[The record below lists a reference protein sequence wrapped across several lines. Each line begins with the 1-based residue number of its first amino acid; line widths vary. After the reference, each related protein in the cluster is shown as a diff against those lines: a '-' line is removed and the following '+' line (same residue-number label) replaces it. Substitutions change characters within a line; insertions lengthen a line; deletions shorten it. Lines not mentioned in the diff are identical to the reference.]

1 MHQLTTQLPRLQPL
15 RVFEAAG
22 RLGSFTAAARELGL
36 TQPAVTQQIRALEV
50 AVDVQLFDRS
60 ANRAALNPAG
70 SALLVAV
77 SIAFDGI
84 TRSIDELRLGR
95 PTFVLAVNPG
105 IAQRWLVPY
114 LADLQAQLETVDV
127 RLWLFDRDSELRQNH
142 FDAAIHLTSKVH
154 EDVRSIPLFI
164 EAVSPI
170 ASPTFADAH
179 GLTPDSAPA
188 DLPPDRF
195 LHLDPTDR
203 TWMQWTDWFTG
214 MSVSAPISRPQVL
227 YNNHAL
233 LLQEVVAGRGIGL
246 GWRHL
251 IDGHL
256 ESGAVLRVG
265 SEVSRQTSSYQLLWP
280 ATTHPSAIDA
290 IMNFFDLHLPTKL
303 SREDI

>member
-1 MHQLTTQLPRLQPL
+1 LWVHQLTTQLPRLQPL

-50 AVDVQLFDRS
+50 AIDVQLFDRS
-60 ANRAALNPAG
+60 ANRATLNSAG

-77 SIAFDGI
+77 STAFDGLA
-84 TRSIDELRLGR
+84 RSIDELRLGR

-105 IAQRWLVPY
+105 IAQRWLVPH

-142 FDAAIHLTSKVH
+142 FDAAIHLTSKVP
-154 EDVRSIPLFI
+154 DGVRSVPLFE

-170 ASPTFADAH
+170 ASPTFADEH
-179 GLTPDSAPA
+179 GLTPDSPPT
-188 DLPPDRF
+188 DLPPDRL

-203 TWMQWTDWFTG
+203 TWMQWTDWFAG
-214 MSVSAPISRPQVL
+214 MSVSPPRSRPQVL
-227 YNNHAL
+227 YNNYAL
-233 LLQEVVAGRGIGL
+233 LLQEVIAGRGIGL
-246 GWRHL
+246 GWRYL
-251 IDGHL
+251 IDDQIA
-256 ESGAVLRVG
+256 SGAIVQVG
-265 SEVSRQTSSYQLLWP
+265 PEVSRRTSDYRLLWP

-290 IMNFFDLHLPTKL
+290 IVNFFDSQL
-303 SREDI
+303 